1 MLYKIL
7 QYLAKLLVLV
17 ALHLQTVLFCGQ
29 LKYEA
34 CCVGIYMYTFCAH
47 IIENQYQ
54 YVEW

>member
-17 ALHLQTVLFCGQ
+17 PLHLQTVLFCGQ

-47 IIENQYQ
+47 IISIPIC
-54 YVEW
+54 